1 MKDCGMVQGS
11 REQAKDLIVGKDTV
25 YVHTDIQEVEADQ
38 EGNPVDGL
46 YSYHEIQYSKDEY
59 IRVISEKNQSLESQ
73 LEATQEA
80 VDFLLMNAD
89 K

>member
-38 EGNPVDGL
+38 ERNPVDGL

-80 VDFLLMNAD
+80 IDFLLMNAD